1 MGGIIGAVSGKLV
14 LGTAALLFAA
24 KVDQRTIVAAID
36 GDAPASAIS
45 ERLADRLHVASSTAD
60 GSAPGRSARVW
71 LGLDGGMF
79 KVTLPVAA
87 NGVADRADLR
97 IGQDILAAHFIRL
110 DFRHR
115 TSRLVLRDR
124 LASETRALIAIPIDT
139 APDGTILVP
148 VQMSD
153 GTKARARLQFNFHV
167 EANEAQT
174 HEVQTP
180 IAILGDGDVKVFD
193 IDDYHVDGATRAS
206 KVFID
211 LLAFSDQVILLDL
224 PHKRLWVSG
233 RESRT

>member
-24 KVDQRTIVAAID
+24 KVDQRSILAAID
-36 GDAPASAIS
+36 GDAATSAIS
-45 ERLADRLHVASSTAD
+45 ERLADRLHAASSTAD
-60 GSAPGRSARVW
+60 GSASGRSARVW
-71 LGLDGGMF
+71 LGLDGGTF
-79 KVTLPVAA
+79 KVTLPVAT

-110 DFRHR
+110 DFRRR

-148 VQMSD
+148 VQMND
-153 GTKARARLQFNFHV
+153 GTKAQARLQFNFHA
-167 EANEAQT
+167 EGNEAQT
-174 HEVQTP
+174 RQSQTP
-180 IAILGDGDVKVFD
+180 IAILGEGDGKVFE
-193 IDDYHVDGATRAS
+193 IDDYHVDDGARAS

-211 LLAFSDQVILLDL
+211 LLAFSNQVILLDL

-233 RESRT
+233 RGSRT